1 MVTVWLHF
9 FFSAYAANPIC
20 ALDGIE
26 YPGYDVV
33 GSGPAGS
40 IEDVGMP
47 DNCAENCR
55 FSSQCVAWSY
65 RKSRYEC
72 YLHASG
78 NQMARETGWICGD
91 NKSSQK
97 TDSHKY
103 NDPNLITGNFIPG
116 ISKLPLYENDFIE
129 SSGIPRWYHDETMT
143 SK

>member
-1 MVTVWLHF
+1 MREFKLVCSCLGNRLPSC
-9 FFSAYAANPIC
+9 FSAYAANPIC

-26 YPGYDVV
+26 YPGFDVV
-33 GSGPAGS
+33 GSGPQGS

-72 YLHASG
+72 YLHSSA
-78 NQMARETGWICGD
+78 NQMTRETGWICGN

-97 TDSHKY
+97 TDSNKY

-116 ISKLPLYENDFIE
+116 ISKFN
-129 SSGIPRWYHDETMT
+129 IPVL
-143 SK
+143 

>member
-1 MVTVWLHF
+1 MQNF
-9 FFSAYAANPIC
+9 FNTFIFAFSAYAANPIC

-26 YPGYDVV
+26 YPGHDVV
-33 GSGPAGS
+33 GSGPQGS

-72 YLHASG
+72 YLHASS
-78 NQMARETGWICGD
+78 NQMDRETGWICGN

-116 ISKLPLYENDFIE
+116 ISKSTNCPSYGLHNTI
-129 SSGIPRWYHDETMT
+129 RH
-143 SK
+143 

>member
-1 MVTVWLHF
+1 MF
-9 FFSAYAANPIC
+9 GFSAYAANPIC

-26 YPGYDVV
+26 YPGFDVV
-33 GSGPAGS
+33 GSGPQGS

-72 YLHASG
+72 YLHKSA
-78 NQMARETGWICGD
+78 NQMTRETGWICGN

-97 TDSHKY
+97 TDSNKY

-116 ISKLPLYENDFIE
+116 ISKFN
-129 SSGIPRWYHDETMT
+129 IPVF
-143 SK
+143 